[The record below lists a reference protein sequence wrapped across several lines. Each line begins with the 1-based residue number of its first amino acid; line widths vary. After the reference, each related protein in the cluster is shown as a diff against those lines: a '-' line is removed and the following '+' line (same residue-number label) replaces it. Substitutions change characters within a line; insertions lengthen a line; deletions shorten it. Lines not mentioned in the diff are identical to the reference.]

1 MALCDLL
8 KVRREE
14 VPGRLMDLI
23 PAGLTNGSPRKREL
37 PLIQRQVSK
46 RRIRVLLC
54 LVLAAGFAI
63 QCQRSLSNRNA
74 EMVAAPAVKPT
85 AHQAFAS
92 PAAEPPVPAN
102 TVESRAAKDPVAFFE
117 SLLDNYDRGIRDYTC
132 TFSKQERLGNTL
144 GAMQVIEAMYR
155 ERPVSVRFKWV
166 KNQDKCARVLYVAN
180 QWMQDGNE
188 MAVVEPGAIAR
199 LIVPYV
205 MRPIHGEDA
214 KRSSRRTIDQFGFR
228 NSLALTLKYAK
239 LSRDQGVLD
248 FQYKG
253 TSQVDGRETLVFERH
268 LPFTGDENVWPD
280 RALVVHIDK
289 EYLLPTLCQSYADD
303 EKTVL
308 LGHYQMSDI
317 KLNVNLPESTFTKEG
332 MGLQ

>member
-1 MALCDLL
+1 MIE
-8 KVRREE
+8 RH
-14 VPGRLMDLI
+14 
-23 PAGLTNGSPRKREL
+23 
-37 PLIQRQVSK
+37 VSK

-63 QCQRSLSNRNA
+63 QCQRALVNRNA
-74 EMVAAPAVKPT
+74 ELVAAPEVKST

-92 PAAEPPVPAN
+92 PAAETPVPAN
-102 TVESRAAKDPVAFFE
+102 AVEARAAKDPIAFFE
-117 SLLDNYDRGIRDYTC
+117 SLLDNHDRGVRDYTC

-144 GAMQVIEAMYR
+144 GAMQVVEAMFR
-155 ERPVSVRFKWV
+155 ERPFSVRFKWI
-166 KNQDKCARVLYVAN
+166 KNQDKCARVLYVAK
-180 QWMQDGNE
+180 QWMQDDNE
-188 MAVVEPGAIAR
+188 LAVVEPGAIAR

-228 NSLALTLKYAK
+228 NSLSLTLKYAK
-239 LSRDQGVLD
+239 LGRDQGVGS
-248 FQYKG
+248 FEYTG
-253 TSQVDGRETLVFERH
+253 ASQVDGRETLVFERH
-268 LPFTGDENVWPD
+268 LPFTGDESVWPD
-280 RALVVHIDK
+280 RVLVVHIDK

-303 EKTVL
+303 DKTQL

-317 KLNVNLPESTFTKEG
+317 KLNLNLPDSTFTKEG